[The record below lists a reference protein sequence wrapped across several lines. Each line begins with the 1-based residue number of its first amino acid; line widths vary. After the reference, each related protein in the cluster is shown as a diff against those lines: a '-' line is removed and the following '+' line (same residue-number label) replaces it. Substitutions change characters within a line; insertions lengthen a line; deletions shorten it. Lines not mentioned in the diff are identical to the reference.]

1 MVTNQAKVA
10 NLGRSDENRR
20 SDRMRVSGSISNSLL
35 LRLHGLLVIYR
46 WLALLP
52 PVIGLLLNPVSIQ
65 LRLALLG
72 LAIGNTVLHTAIHS
86 GLRSGHK
93 QASVYKSNL
102 AQTNQKLLFF
112 SFVFELLA
120 CAVLN
125 SLPGDVY
132 LLYSFAA
139 IFSGV
144 LLLGLAGAIL
154 SALVLAASYLAARLT
169 YQFLGHESLNWP
181 LTVSFLG
188 SFLLLAAL
196 AGYGL
201 TTANQYHSYASIIKG
216 YRGDLERQN
225 LALEQAN
232 RQLEYLSDF
241 SRVLQEGST
250 PAQVEQLA
258 LQYLTRLM
266 SKRQP
271 GVTQLA
277 GPPDQHAQLLKEGAV
292 QDWLQTAQTNPGVLK
307 SLHLDR
313 AGIYKVS
320 RQGQVFWLATLIYK
334 GEQFGAL
341 ALPAT
346 SDQSLHQPKI
356 EVEEKLLLLLLADQ
370 LAHVLGNLKQS
381 QALAVEAE
389 RARLAM
395 DMHDVVA
402 QSLFGIAYN
411 LDACLKLA
419 DKDPQASKQRLVDL
433 RTLAFETLASVRAI
447 VYDLWNEEMGE
458 TDFAA
463 LLQTY
468 LKKAGRLYPFKVE
481 LAIKV
486 LPGAPRPDFKL
497 DSESQKSLYRLVQ
510 EALANATKHSGAS
523 LVQIELCRT
532 STGLDLTVSDNG
544 SGFDPQQ
551 NLTGRQPS
559 NQEAARPLQMASGGM
574 GLENM
579 RERLS
584 QLGGNLLV
592 ESVPGQGTRIK
603 ATLPIIS

>member
-1 MVTNQAKVA
+1 
-10 NLGRSDENRR
+10 
-20 SDRMRVSGSISNSLL
+20 MRVSGSISNSLL

-52 PVIGLLLNPVSIQ
+52 PIAGLLLNPVSIQ

-72 LAIGNTVLHTAIHS
+72 LAIGNAVLHTALHS
-86 GLRSGHK
+86 GLRSGRK
-93 QASVYKSNL
+93 PATVYKSNL

-112 SFVFELLA
+112 SFVLELLV
-120 CAVLN
+120 CTVLN

-144 LLLGLAGAIL
+144 LWLSLAGAIL

-169 YQFLGHESLNWP
+169 YQFLGYESINWP
-181 LTVSFLG
+181 LTITYLG
-188 SFLLLAAL
+188 CFCLLGAL
-196 AGYGL
+196 ASYGL
-201 TTANQYHSYASIIKG
+201 LTANQYHSYANIIKG
-216 YRGDLERQN
+216 YRGDMERQN

-258 LQYLTRLM
+258 LQYLTRLL
-266 SKRQP
+266 SKRQISP
-271 GVTQLA
+271 MPPA
-277 GPPDQHAQLLKEGAV
+277 SSPDQHARLLKEGAV
-292 QDWLQTAQTNPGVLK
+292 QEWLQAAQTHPGALK
-307 SLHLDR
+307 GLHLDR
-313 AGIYKVS
+313 AGIYKVA

-356 EVEEKLLLLLLADQ
+356 EAEEKLLLLLLADQ

-411 LDACLKLA
+411 LDACVKLA
-419 DKDPQASKQRLVDL
+419 DKDPQVSRQRLVDL

-468 LKKAGRLYPFKVE
+468 IKKAGRLYPFKVE

-486 LPGAPRPDFKL
+486 LPGAPRSDFKL

-523 LVQIELCRT
+523 QVQIELCRT
-532 STGLDLTVSDNG
+532 PTGLDLILSDNG

-551 NLTGRQPS
+551 SLTNHQPP
-559 NQEAARPLQMASGGM
+559 NQGAARPLQLASGGM

-579 RERLS
+579 RERLN

-592 ESVPGQGTRIK
+592 ESAPGQGTRIK
-603 ATLPIIS
+603 ATLPVAS